1 MKKVLVIT
9 VFSFFL
15 IGCNMNPS
23 KEARI
28 LKLESEMLK
37 VMDEIDLLQNR
48 IQSLEVNNEE
58 LNTRILELENKEY

>member
-1 MKKVLVIT
+1 
-9 VFSFFL
+9 
-15 IGCNMNPS
+15 MNPS

>member
-15 IGCNMNPS
+15 IGCTMNPS